1 MSNVDPIYF
10 VRDGRIRDLVIRVV
24 AGAFFGAVAGAA
36 LYQNDKII
44 AETVLWNVN
53 NNLPQ
58 E

>member
-44 AETVLWNVN
+44 AETVL
-53 NNLPQ
+53 
-58 E
+58 